1 MTKEKLER
9 AFGKA
14 IRELRLERG
23 LSQEK
28 LLKLSDHLDRSTFQ
42 RYDSGKRVPKVE
54 MIIHIAKALDVT
66 PGYLV
71 DMAYKYYVASLGDD

>member
-1 MTKEKLER
+1 MSKEKLAC

-28 LLKLSDHLDRSTFQ
+28 LLRLSDHLDRSTFQ
-42 RYDSGKRVPKVE
+42 RYDAGKRVPKVE
-54 MIIHIAKALDVT
+54 MIIHVAKALDVT

-71 DMAYKYYVASLGDD
+71 DRACSYYEASMKEE